1 MNRHGPHNGASV
13 DEEES
18 SGVTSLAPVPIKTM
32 RLSGLHDADRTQY
45 FSVNTLL
52 ERGRTVAA
60 REQANSAVGPLS
72 PARMA
77 EVSETPAPM
86 VKAQPPKPSIWQQI
100 QQASLARKASA
111 VLLLLLTSMLVLKPS
126 FKKPRHG
133 SLPAPSAAASVALPA
148 PALPTPQL
156 AATPP
161 EPPPTLPR
169 GVSLEKASADSVA
182 AGDFQR
188 AGRLYREL
196 LRREPQNAAY
206 REALRILERRAPAP
220 GP

>member
-1 MNRHGPHNGASV
+1 MSRHGPHNGASV

-32 RLSGLHDADRTQY
+32 RLSVLHDADRTQY

-52 ERGRTVAA
+52 ERGKTVAA
-60 REQANSAVGPLS
+60 REQVNSAVGPPPSL
-72 PARMA
+72 ARIA
-77 EVSETPAPM
+77 EVSETPPPM
-86 VKAQPPKPSIWQQI
+86 VKMQPPTPSIWQQV
-100 QQASLARKASA
+100 QQASWARKASA
-111 VLLLLLTSMLVLKPS
+111 VLLPLLISMLVLRPVL
-126 FKKPRHG
+126 KKPKHG
-133 SLPAPSAAASVALPA
+133 SLPAPSAAASVALPS
-148 PALPTPQL
+148 PAFPTPQL

-169 GVSLEKASADSVA
+169 GVSLEKAAADSVA

-188 AGRLYREL
+188 ASGLYREL

-206 REALRILERRAPAP
+206 REALRILERRARAH
-220 GP
+220 

>member
-1 MNRHGPHNGASV
+1 MSRHGPDNGASL

-32 RLSGLHDADRTQY
+32 RLSALQDADRTQY

-52 ERGRTVAA
+52 ERGKTVAA
-60 REQANSAVGPLS
+60 REQTRL
-72 PARMA
+72 
-77 EVSETPAPM
+77 SETPPPL
-86 VKAQPPKPSIWQQI
+86 AQQQPAKPSIWQQI

-111 VLLLLLTSMLVLKPS
+111 LLLPLLISMLVLKPV
-126 FKKPRHG
+126 FKKPKHG
-133 SLPAPSAAASVALPA
+133 SAPVPSAAASVALRS
-148 PALPTPQL
+148 PALPTPKL

-169 GVSLEKASADSVA
+169 GVSLEKAAADSVA

-188 AGRLYREL
+188 AGGLYREL
-196 LRREPQNAAY
+196 LRREPKNAAY
-206 REALRILERRAPAP
+206 REALRILERRTQAHSP
-220 GP
+220 